1 MTVIHLHQRVD
12 SAAVAAPPRVA
23 PAATRNPCHLCAP
36 LGASLVFK
44 GVEGAI
50 PLLHGSQG
58 CSTYIR
64 RYLISHF
71 REPIDIASSNFSE
84 ASAIFGGKSNLH
96 TALANLT
103 TQYAPSLIGIATTCL
118 SETIGDDVSQL
129 LHEYQGPAA
138 GPALVHVSTPSYAG
152 THVDGFHAAV
162 RALVAHFTAAGPSA
176 PGRGEGEGRTLPA
189 PLAVFPNLVS
199 PADLRYLKEILADF
213 AIPYVLLPDYADTL
227 DGPAWEGYQSLSPGG
242 TPVAALRQLRDA
254 RAALAFT
261 RTLPAA
267 KNPATFLASRAE
279 VPAATLGLP
288 IGLRET
294 DAFFAY
300 LCTLTGRCVPPP
312 HAAERGRLVDAYVDA
327 HKYLFGRRVVLV
339 GDPDLLLGLASFLG
353 EVGAV
358 PCLIAP
364 NTAAPEFRRALAS
377 LLPPDAA
384 PVVLDHPD
392 FATLTEAAADLHRTQ
407 NLDLIIGSSKAHPLA
422 KELSVPLLRVGFPIH
437 DRFGGQRLLH
447 LGYRGTQELLD
458 RIVNLLLEHGQDAS
472 DVGYAYM

>member
-1 MTVIHLHQRVD
+1 MTVIHLHQRAD
-12 SAAVAAPPRVA
+12 SSALVPAPRIT

-36 LGASLVFK
+36 LGAALVFK

-64 RYLISHF
+64 RYMISHF

-84 ASAIFGGKSNLH
+84 TSAIFGGKSNLH

-129 LHEYQGPAA
+129 LHEYHGPAA

-152 THVDGFHAAV
+152 THLDGFHAAV
-162 RALVAHFTAAGPSA
+162 RALVAHFTAPVSA
-176 PGRGEGEGRTLPA
+176 PGPLDPSTAA
-189 PLAVFPNLVS
+189 PLALFPNLVS
-199 PADLRYLKEILADF
+199 PADLRYLKEILASF
-213 AIPYVLLPDYADTL
+213 ALPYILLPDYADTL
-227 DGPAWEGYQSLSPGG
+227 DGPAWEGYQSLAPGG
-242 TPVAALRQLRDA
+242 TPVAALQQLRYA

-261 RTLPAA
+261 RTLLAA
-267 KNPATFLASRAE
+267 KHPATLLATRTDI
-279 VPAATLGLP
+279 PATTLGLP

-294 DAFFAY
+294 DAFFDY
-300 LCTLTGRCVPPP
+300 LCTLTGRCVPQQ

-353 EVGAV
+353 EVGAL

-364 NTAAPEFRRALAS
+364 NTAAPEFRRVLAS

-392 FATLTEAAADLHRTQ
+392 FATLTEAAADLHRAQ

-422 KELSVPLLRVGFPIH
+422 KELNIPLLRAGFPIH

-458 RIVNLLLEHGQDAS
+458 RIVNLLLEHGQDRS
-472 DVGYAYM
+472 DIGYAYM